1 MEKSINTIRFLG
13 VDMINKAASGHPGIV
28 LGAAGTVY
36 ELFTKFL
43 NANPEKPEWFNR
55 DRFFL
60 AAGHGSAL
68 LYATLHLS
76 GYAITIDDLKQ
87 FRQLNS
93 RTPGHPEYGHTPGV
107 DSTTGPLGQG
117 MAMAVGNALAES
129 YLAASF
135 NKDDM
140 KVIDHYTY
148 ALCGDGDLQEGITM
162 EAMAIAGRFRLNK
175 LIVLFDSN
183 DIQLDGP
190 VVNAMSDNLQQKIEA
205 MNWNYQTIAEPN
217 DLVSLAK
224 AIEIAKQSDKPS
236 FIEVK
241 SIIGFGT
248 SEQGTSETHGAPI
261 GFEEAEKLR
270 KKLNYAYGEFEVDQE
285 VYEDFKN
292 TFGYRGKKLYDN
304 WLSTMEEYK
313 NKYSEDYKALND
325 IINGDINID
334 FDEVVP
340 QVDEAKE
347 ATRATIGKLIK
358 ALSPYSKAMIGG
370 SADLTASTKVKGI
383 NGNFDFN
390 NRTARNIN
398 FGVREHAMAG
408 IINGMT
414 LHNLKAFSGG
424 FFIFSDYMK
433 PAMRIASLMDIPAI
447 YIFTHDSVGV
457 GEDGPTHEPIEQLT
471 MFRSVPNTNVFRPA
485 NANEVRH
492 AFRFA
497 LEAKHT
503 PNVIALTR
511 QNVRTDYKVDYETF
525 KKGAYVVYDENDFE
539 GIILATGSEVELA
552 VDTAKHLKTQNI
564 NLRVVSMPSRELF
577 LKQSKE
583 YQENILPKGKFTV
596 AVEMGST
603 LGWYQFADKV
613 YGIDDFGR
621 SGKGDEV
628 QEYFGFTVK
637 QLSEYY
643 LKNK

>member
-1 MEKSINTIRFLG
+1 
-13 VDMINKAASGHPGIV
+13 
-28 LGAAGTVY
+28 
-36 ELFTKFL
+36 
-43 NANPEKPEWFNR
+43 
-55 DRFFL
+55 
-60 AAGHGSAL
+60 
-68 LYATLHLS
+68 
-76 GYAITIDDLKQ
+76 
-87 FRQLNS
+87 
-93 RTPGHPEYGHTPGV
+93 
-107 DSTTGPLGQG
+107 
-117 MAMAVGNALAES
+117 
-129 YLAASF
+129 
-135 NKDDM
+135 
-140 KVIDHYTY
+140 
-148 ALCGDGDLQEGITM
+148 
-162 EAMAIAGRFRLNK
+162 
-175 LIVLFDSN
+175 
-183 DIQLDGP
+183 
-190 VVNAMSDNLQQKIEA
+190 
-205 MNWNYQTIAEPN
+205 
-217 DLVSLAK
+217 
-224 AIEIAKQSDKPS
+224 
-236 FIEVK
+236 
-241 SIIGFGT
+241 
-248 SEQGTSETHGAPI
+248 
-261 GFEEAEKLR
+261 
-270 KKLNYAYGEFEVDQE
+270 
-285 VYEDFKN
+285 
-292 TFGYRGKKLYDN
+292 
-304 WLSTMEEYK
+304 
-313 NKYSEDYKALND
+313 
-325 IINGDINID
+325 
-334 FDEVVP
+334 
-340 QVDEAKE
+340 
-347 ATRATIGKLIK
+347 
-358 ALSPYSKAMIGG
+358 
-370 SADLTASTKVKGI
+370 
-383 NGNFDFN
+383 
-390 NRTARNIN
+390 
-398 FGVREHAMAG
+398 VREHAMAG

>member
-1 MEKSINTIRFLG
+1 
-13 VDMINKAASGHPGIV
+13 
-28 LGAAGTVY
+28 
-36 ELFTKFL
+36 
-43 NANPEKPEWFNR
+43 
-55 DRFFL
+55 
-60 AAGHGSAL
+60 
-68 LYATLHLS
+68 
-76 GYAITIDDLKQ
+76 
-87 FRQLNS
+87 
-93 RTPGHPEYGHTPGV
+93 
-107 DSTTGPLGQG
+107 
-117 MAMAVGNALAES
+117 
-129 YLAASF
+129 
-135 NKDDM
+135 
-140 KVIDHYTY
+140 
-148 ALCGDGDLQEGITM
+148 M

-217 DLVSLAK
+217 DLVSLEK

-248 SEQGTSETHGAPI
+248 TEQGTSETHGAPI

-292 TFGYRGKKLYDN
+292 TFGYRGKNLYDN
-304 WLSTMEEYK
+304 WLSIMEEYK
-313 NKYSEDYKALND
+313 NKYSEDYKELND
-325 IINGDINID
+325 IINGEINID

-383 NGNFDFN
+383 NGNFDYN

-525 KKGAYVVYDENDFE
+525 KKGAYIVHDENDFE

-552 VDTAKHLKTQNI
+552 VDTARHLKSQNI

-583 YQENILPKGKFTV
+583 YQDSILPKDKFTV

-621 SGKGDEV
+621 SGKGNEV

-643 LKNK
+643 LNNK